1 MASVSPQANEN
12 NERKRRDPMRASHA
26 TWLWCAAIASIV
38 ISVVALRYRQMR
50 QVQASG
56 DNDEPAV
63 ERPVAK
69 LNKTPAPGPAP
80 EGMVW
85 VPGGTFWMG
94 HGGYP
99 DAQPEHLVEV
109 DGFWADAHEVTNA
122 EFAKFVE
129 ATGYQTMAERPLDP
143 KEFPT
148 VPLEDL
154 KPGSIVFSA
163 PDHPVSLDNHL
174 QWWKYVPGA
183 SWRQPEGP
191 GSTIEGRENHPV
203 VQIAW
208 PDAVAYAKWA
218 GKRLPTEAEWE
229 FAARGGLDRAEYCW
243 GNELRHGA
251 DWRSNIWQGAFPV
264 ENTEGD
270 HFRGTAPVASFA
282 PNGYGLYDVSGNVW
296 EWCADWYQP
305 DYYTY
310 SARKNPQGP
319 DSSFD
324 PAEPGIAKRVQKG
337 GSFMCADSYCRRY
350 VPGARGKGDPNSAAV
365 HIGFRCVK
373 SPK

>member
-1 MASVSPQANEN
+1 MAHASRQTNESN
-12 NERKRRDPMRASHA
+12 QHKRRESAHGSLAP
-26 TWLWCAAIASIV
+26 LFWCALVALAL
-38 ISVVALRYRQMR
+38 ISVVALRYRQM
-50 QVQASG
+50 QQSQAQA
-56 DNDEPAV
+56 EAAEAAKKPPA
-63 ERPVAK
+63 AK
-69 LNKTPAPGPAP
+69 INRTAAPGPAP
-80 EGMVW
+80 DGMVW

-94 HGGYP
+94 HGEYQ
-99 DAQPEHLVEV
+99 DAPEHLVEV
-109 DGFWADAHEVTNA
+109 AGFWADAHEVTND

-129 ATGYQTMAERPLDP
+129 ATGYQTIAEQPLDP
-143 KEFPT
+143 KEFPQ
-148 VPLEDL
+148 VPPEDL
-154 KPGSIVFSA
+154 KPGSIVFS
-163 PDHPVSLDNHL
+163 PPNGPVPLNNHL

-183 SWRQPEGP
+183 NWRQPEGP

-251 DWRSNIWQGAFPV
+251 DWRSNIWQGEFPA

-270 HFRGTAPVASFA
+270 RFRGTAPVASFA

-310 SARKNPQGP
+310 APRKNPQGP

-373 SPK
+373 